1 MEPESAAIT
10 KLWEDF
16 KSTGSMDDRNRL
28 VVHYS
33 PLVKYVA
40 GRLSAGLP
48 NSIEQADLVSYGMF
62 GLIDAINKF
71 EPRMRDM
78 A

>member
-10 KLWEDF
+10 KLWDDF
-16 KSTGSMDDRNRL
+16 KSNGSMEDRNRL
-28 VVHYS
+28 VIHYS

-48 NSIEQADLVSYGMF
+48 NSI
-62 GLIDAINKF
+62 
-71 EPRMRDM
+71 
-78 A
+78 